1 MFRRTAVA
9 LAIAGAWLLAP
20 VSVYSDTDLT
30 GLVNSA
36 YFPRTESAELH
47 ELAHQRAQYQVAYSG
62 GVCDGDG
69 SLTHEGLTTHEV
81 LACNGSGPE
90 RAVQQWIASPTHHAI
105 LADPS
110 LSLIG
115 CATAP
120 GSDGSL
126 FYACVLVP
134 SNPPP
139 PIEQIAPTPEP
150 TIQSGE
156 PVVAARSPKPTPVG
170 STPTA
175 GATPV
180 LLPNT
185 ALPETP

>member
-20 VSVYSDTDLT
+20 VSVYSDSDLT

-110 LSLIG
+110 LNTIG
-115 CATAP
+115 CGTAA
-120 GSDGSL
+120 GVNGAI
-126 FYACVLVP
+126 FYACVLTWGDSPPPQEPVPAPPAEVPLP

-139 PIEQIAPTPEP
+139 PIEQIAPTPQP
-150 TIQSGE
+150 TVQS
-156 PVVAARSPKPTPVG
+156 
-170 STPTA
+170 
-175 GATPV
+175 
-180 LLPNT
+180 LPDT